1 METISQKF
9 CPSCKLIN
17 RVDAIICEHCGNPF
31 DSPSDKFSTTKG
43 VEGETKLFH
52 TDLLEKIEKLTKES
66 PPEGIAIYLL
76 DQANPIETR
85 LDDEFIIG
93 RLTGEKEDKVVDLSP
108 YNANDLGVSRR
119 HLMVRRA
126 GKGYN
131 VVDLFST
138 NGTWVNELTLLP
150 QHPFAVK
157 SGSQIRLGKMRI
169 FLAFRE

>member
-17 RVDAIICEHCGNPF
+17 QSDALNCEHCGYPF
-31 DSPSDKFSTTKG
+31 DPASDNFSTTRN
-43 VEGETKLFH
+43 VEGETKIFFCGLA
-52 TDLLEKIEKLTKES
+52 EKIEKLSKEA
-66 PPEGIAIYLL
+66 PPEGMAIYIL
-76 DQANPIETR
+76 DQKDPIETR
-85 LDDEFIIG
+85 IEDEFIIG
-93 RLTGEKEDKVVDLSP
+93 RLTGEKDEKVVDLSP
-108 YNANDLGVSRR
+108 YNGNDLGVSRR
-119 HLMVRRA
+119 HLMFRRT

-131 VVDLFST
+131 VIDLFST

-169 FLAFRE
+169 FIAFRE